1 MLVLLVSIGL
11 AVRYA
16 PRRRQR
22 KEFDDQFA
30 RRAGFQFALLVPS
43 GRSGGMLGLIKILET
58 IVFQ

>member
-1 MLVLLVSIGL
+1 MLVLLVSIRL

-16 PRRRQR
+16 PRRRKG

-30 RRAGFQFALLVPS
+30 RRAGLEFALVVPP
-43 GRSGGMLGLIKILET
+43 GRSGGMLRLTEILEI